1 MEIWIALNKK
11 YNLCHIDLK
20 FCKQIQEFK
29 IYLEFKII
37 MVLKLSILNLYFHD
51 D

>member
-1 MEIWIALNKK
+1 M
-11 YNLCHIDLK
+11 YNVYIFYSLCHIDLK
-20 FCKQIQEFK
+20 FCKQIQNLK
-29 IYLEFKII
+29 FKII

>member
-11 YNLCHIDLK
+11 YSLCHIDLK
-20 FCKQIQEFK
+20 FCKQIQNLK
-29 IYLEFKII
+29 FKII